1 MSDPQNHGL
10 DELSQRLQAMA
21 EAQSDPRLRPFQG
34 APLPIGPSG
43 GRTPAYGAFEDV
55 RVSPP
60 PPPPP
65 VNLPAPPPAPAY
77 GAQYPSP
84 STSYQASAPSPVQ
97 ASPVQASPVQTSPYR
112 APSYQTSPY
121 PSATP
126 APAEP
131 FGEYAHAPGASN
143 GSSPA
148 TSSFGAF
155 GYNPPAH
162 SPTPAASATLPESSP
177 APSPAHS
184 PTAAPVG
191 ESAAPPSSLPAT
203 AEDSKTAQTGL
214 QRAVHAIRTAIP
226 IVQRLLPLL
235 DGNFATVLS
244 NLVTQQ
250 PHHPPPAPQVR
261 VDLEPVN
268 RGLAEVRDSQRELAT
283 QVQEQGTS
291 LKRVE
296 DHLERVREA
305 TDRNTLE
312 QQELVE
318 DLRTVGSRLSLFAI
332 IGLVL
337 LGLSLALN
345 IFFLIQLQHILR

>member
-10 DELSQRLQAMA
+10 DELSQRLHAMA
-21 EAQSDPRLRPFQG
+21 EAPPDPRLRPFQG
-34 APLPIGPSG
+34 APLPIGPAG

-55 RVSPP
+55 RLS

-65 VNLPAPPPAPAY
+65 VNPPAAPPAPSY
-77 GAQYPSP
+77 SPQYPSP
-84 STSYQASAPSPVQ
+84 PTSYPAAQATQTAPSQ
-97 ASPVQASPVQTSPYR
+97 
-112 APSYQTSPY
+112 APSY
-121 PSATP
+121 PSP
-126 APAEP
+126 APAAPEP
-131 FGEYAHAPGASN
+131 FSDYGHTGSTN
-143 GSSPA
+143 GSASS
-148 TSSFGAF
+148 TSGV
-155 GYNPPAH
+155 
-162 SPTPAASATLPESSP
+162 AASG
-177 APSPAHS
+177 HN
-184 PTAAPVG
+184 APVSAR
-191 ESAAPPSSLPAT
+191 SAAAASPSVSETASDPPSSSLPAT
-203 AEDSKTAQTGL
+203 AEDSKTAQTGM
-214 QRAVHAIRTAIP
+214 QRAVRAIRTAIP

-250 PHHPPPAPQVR
+250 PHHPPPPPQVR

-268 RGLAEVRDSQRELAT
+268 RSLAEVRDSQRELAT

>member
-21 EAQSDPRLRPFQG
+21 EAPPDPRLRPFQG
-34 APLPIGPSG
+34 APLPIGPAG

-60 PPPPP
+60 PPP
-65 VNLPAPPPAPAY
+65 VNPAAAQPTPSYTPQYPSQPSSFQAVHAVQYPTPTPAPP
-77 GAQYPSP
+77 
-84 STSYQASAPSPVQ
+84 
-97 ASPVQASPVQTSPYR
+97 
-112 APSYQTSPY
+112 
-121 PSATP
+121 
-126 APAEP
+126 EP
-131 FGEYAHAPGASN
+131 FSDYGHAGSSN
-143 GSSPA
+143 GSTPPTSPA
-148 TSSFGAF
+148 TSGSSSA
-155 GYNPPAH
+155 P
-162 SPTPAASATLPESSP
+162 SSLSSTAASPSAIPAVTETASE
-177 APSPAHS
+177 APS
-184 PTAAPVG
+184 
-191 ESAAPPSSLPAT
+191 SSLPAT
-203 AEDSKTAQTGL
+203 AEDAKTAQSGL
-214 QRAVHAIRTAIP
+214 QRAVQAIRAAIP
-226 IVQRLLPLL
+226 VVQRLLPLL

-250 PHHPPPAPQVR
+250 PHHPPPPPQVR

-268 RGLAEVRDSQRELAT
+268 RSLAEVRDSQRELAT